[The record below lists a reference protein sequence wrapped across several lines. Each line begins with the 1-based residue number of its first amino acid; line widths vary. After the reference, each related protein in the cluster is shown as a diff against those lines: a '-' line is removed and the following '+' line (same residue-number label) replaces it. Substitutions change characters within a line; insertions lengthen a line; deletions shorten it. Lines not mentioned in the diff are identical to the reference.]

1 MTTPDTTE
9 AVAEALDDIEQFYYY
24 NGTYRLPANTYEVAH
39 AAIAADRKALADA
52 GYVIVKRETL
62 DDYIGDHADDY
73 KLFGLKAR
81 E

>member
-1 MTTPDTTE
+1 MTTLDTTE
-9 AVAEALDDIEQFYYY
+9 AVADALDDIEQFYY
-24 NGTYRLPANTYEVAH
+24 NGAYRLPANTYEVAL